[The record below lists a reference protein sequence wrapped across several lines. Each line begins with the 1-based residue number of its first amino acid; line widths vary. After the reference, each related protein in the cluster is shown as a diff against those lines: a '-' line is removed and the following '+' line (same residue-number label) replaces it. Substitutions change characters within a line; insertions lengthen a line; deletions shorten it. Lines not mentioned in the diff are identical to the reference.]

1 MSERPKVQHSK
12 CCVVQATPGSNPG
25 ATATNSRHA
34 MRGGIFCFQL
44 GCKTGGG
51 GPRSPACTIF
61 KTTNVVVFYIHIVLW
76 KDLHMFN
83 PSAQSTFEITVDEQ
97 LAELDLTVSVIH
109 DAMRSGFSRSRGRTA
124 LAPNSASGMD
134 VYTDGVEKLA
144 MRLVVEGR
152 WEKLDVRNQ
161 VRLVHSE
168 KQLVLILRS
177 ASGVGDLSQQ
187 PIVPPVG
194 PVTCELF
201 SGDEAGQ
208 KQLTLL
214 GKSGELLESGEEG
227 TATRN
232 EEKVYF
238 LLHERSENTLKLE
251 VTQASGVDNN
261 GHIIWGERIILP
273 PLVLNE
279 EPIEANE
286 DEEDSTFDVSVERR
300 P

>member
-1 MSERPKVQHSK
+1 MGADVVRAVVTACVSGLGRALLCECGWVSKVCVLAVISGKLSSRGSVSERPKVQHSK

-34 MRGGIFCFQL
+34 MRG
-44 GCKTGGG
+44 
-51 GPRSPACTIF
+51 
-61 KTTNVVVFYIHIVLW
+61 
-76 KDLHMFN
+76 
-83 PSAQSTFEITVDEQ
+83 
-97 LAELDLTVSVIH
+97 
-109 DAMRSGFSRSRGRTA
+109 GFSRSRGRTA

-152 WEKLDVRNQ
+152 WEKLDVQNQ

-177 ASGVGDLSQQ
+177 ASEVGDLSQQ

-201 SGDEAGQ
+201 SSDEAGQ

-227 TATRN
+227 TAARN

-251 VTQASGVDNN
+251 VTQALGVDNN
-261 GHIIWGERIILP
+261 RHIIWGERIILP

-286 DEEDSTFDVSVERR
+286 DEEGSTFDVSVERR

>member
-1 MSERPKVQHSK
+1 MY
-12 CCVVQATPGSNPG
+12 T
-25 ATATNSRHA
+25 
-34 MRGGIFCFQL
+34 
-44 GCKTGGG
+44 
-51 GPRSPACTIF
+51 
-61 KTTNVVVFYIHIVLW
+61 IVLW
-76 KDLHMFN
+76 KDFHMFN
-83 PSAQSTFEITVDEQ
+83 LSAQSAFEITVDEQ

-109 DAMRSGFSRSRGRTA
+109 DGMRPGFSRSRGRTA

-134 VYTDGVEKLA
+134 VYTDGVEKLV
-144 MRLVVEGR
+144 MLLLSQGR
-152 WEKLDVRNQ
+152 WEKLDVWNQ

-177 ASGVGDLSQQ
+177 ASRVGDLSQQ

-194 PVTCELF
+194 PVTRELF

-238 LLHERSENTLKLE
+238 LLHERSESTLKLE
-251 VTQASGVDNN
+251 VTQALSVDNN
-261 GHIIWGERIILP
+261 GDIIWGERIILP

-279 EPIEANE
+279 EPIEAHE
-286 DEEDSTFDVSVERR
+286 DEEGSTFDVSVERR

>member
-1 MSERPKVQHSK
+1 MQCVAGFFVSDSDARQGVADHDHQLVQFLRPR
-12 CCVVQATPGSNPG
+12 TWW
-25 ATATNSRHA
+25 
-34 MRGGIFCFQL
+34 CFMY
-44 GCKTGGG
+44 T
-51 GPRSPACTIF
+51 
-61 KTTNVVVFYIHIVLW
+61 IVLW

-152 WEKLDVRNQ
+152 WEKLDVQNQ

-177 ASGVGDLSQQ
+177 ASEVGDLSQQ

-201 SGDEAGQ
+201 SSDEAGQ

-238 LLHERSENTLKLE
+238 LLHER
-251 VTQASGVDNN
+251 
-261 GHIIWGERIILP
+261 
-273 PLVLNE
+273 
-279 EPIEANE
+279 
-286 DEEDSTFDVSVERR
+286 
-300 P
+300 

>member
-1 MSERPKVQHSK
+1 MGKTGCSE
-12 CCVVQATPGSNPG
+12 PGS
-25 ATATNSRHA
+25 
-34 MRGGIFCFQL
+34 
-44 GCKTGGG
+44 
-51 GPRSPACTIF
+51 
-61 KTTNVVVFYIHIVLW
+61 
-76 KDLHMFN
+76 
-83 PSAQSTFEITVDEQ
+83 
-97 LAELDLTVSVIH
+97 
-109 DAMRSGFSRSRGRTA
+109 FS
-124 LAPNSASGMD
+124 
-134 VYTDGVEKLA
+134 
-144 MRLVVEGR
+144 
-152 WEKLDVRNQ
+152 
-161 VRLVHSE
+161 HSE

-201 SGDEAGQ
+201 SGDEAEQ

-227 TATRN
+227 AATRN

-286 DEEDSTFDVSVERR
+286 DEEGSTFDVSVERR

>member
-1 MSERPKVQHSK
+1 M
-12 CCVVQATPGSNPG
+12 G
-25 ATATNSRHA
+25 
-34 MRGGIFCFQL
+34 
-44 GCKTGGG
+44 
-51 GPRSPACTIF
+51 
-61 KTTNVVVFYIHIVLW
+61 
-76 KDLHMFN
+76 
-83 PSAQSTFEITVDEQ
+83 
-97 LAELDLTVSVIH
+97 
-109 DAMRSGFSRSRGRTA
+109 
-124 LAPNSASGMD
+124 
-134 VYTDGVEKLA
+134 
-144 MRLVVEGR
+144 
-152 WEKLDVRNQ
+152 KLDVQNQ

-177 ASGVGDLSQQ
+177 ASEVGDLSQQ

-201 SGDEAGQ
+201 SSDEAGQ

-214 GKSGELLESGEEG
+214 GKSGEEG

-251 VTQASGVDNN
+251 VTQALGVDNN
-261 GHIIWGERIILP
+261 RHIIWGERIILP

-286 DEEDSTFDVSVERR
+286 DEEGSTFDVSVERR